1 MLLTGSVTPWARIPL
16 SSVRALLPLPLICAC
31 TAPPSLSSV
40 RACSVPSW
48 QNLLRLGGP
57 SEDVARSSSGS
68 GADRDC
74 LPPTPGQRTARSWSA
89 PVDGEG
95 GAEGEGEA
103 AGPSGAEAAGIGVEE
118 AAEEP
123 TA

>member
-1 MLLTGSVTPWARIPL
+1 MLLTGSVTSVTPWA
-16 SSVRALLPLPLICAC
+16 PLP
-31 TAPPSLSSV
+31 PPSHLCV
-40 RACSVPSW
+40 PCSLASW

-57 SEDVARSSSGS
+57 SEDVTRSSSGS

-103 AGPSGAEAAGIGVEE
+103 AGPSGAQAAGIGVEE